1 MMMFM
6 QQIMATAQI
15 NPSILQGMDII
26 EFMKQIA
33 EELSLDIH
41 KIFPPTATAAQQI
54 DEIDAAH
61 DQIAMGIVPQI
72 PDGGDLMMRYM
83 KAVSWEKTS
92 IFKQLGKQAKDAMS
106 KYKQLILQKIQ
117 KQMINPQINES
128 QTKSFNPQLQ
138 SGGGSRTPQAV
149 QQQSVQGM
157 AIPLEGQTG
166 PSGAAVSPQAFARGV
181 RAGMGVS

>member
-1 MMMFM
+1 M
-6 QQIMATAQI
+6 QQVMATVQI
-15 NPSILQGMDII
+15 NPSILQGMDVI

-41 KIFPPTATAAQQI
+41 KIFPPAATAAQQI

-61 DQIAMGIVPQI
+61 DQIAMGVVPQI

-83 KAVSWEKTS
+83 KAISWEKTS
-92 IFKQLGKQAKDAMS
+92 VFKQLGKQAKDAMT

-117 KQMINPQINES
+117 ERMINPQINES
-128 QTKSFNPQLQ
+128 QTKGINSQLQ
-138 SGGGSRTPQAV
+138 SGGSGRTPQAV

-157 AIPLEGQTG
+157 AIPIEGQTSLG
-166 PSGAAVSPQAFARGV
+166 GAAVSPQAFARGV
-181 RAGMGVS
+181 RAGMDIG